1 MGLFNWFRKFNNNYS
16 TVAQPILKQTKKNM
30 KFDWT
35 NAYEIAFKGLKLLL
49 QNSSIFTCYD
59 LDFRLAVDILCHELW
74 YMLYQI
80 NEGESNKVV
89 RFGSKELA
97 IGKGHKDQ
105 PNLNCKEYTLHSQIL
120 LCC

>member
-35 NAYEIAFKGLKLLL
+35 NDYEIAFKGLKLLL

-59 LDFRLAVDILCHELW
+59 LDFQLAVDILCHELW
-74 YMLYQI
+74 YMLI
-80 NEGESNKVV
+80 EEKLFVLDPKNWPLAKVI
-89 RFGSKELA
+89 RTN
-97 IGKGHKDQ
+97 Q
-105 PNLNCKEYTLHSQIL
+105 T
-120 LCC
+120 

>member
-35 NAYEIAFKGLKLLL
+35 NDYEIAFKGLKLLL
-49 QNSSIFTCYD
+49 QNS

-74 YMLYQI
+74 Y
-80 NEGESNKVV
+80 NVHAVPDPRGRK
-89 RFGSKELA
+89 
-97 IGKGHKDQ
+97 
-105 PNLNCKEYTLHSQIL
+105 
-120 LCC
+120 